1 MRIYLNLIRCD
12 YSRREVF
19 CYKPK
24 IRMLKINEFYYLVY
38 SFDYPFNQ
46 NQRIKSFYHFPQ
58 ITLQMIFLQK
68 TRSIFEILSVS
79 PCEFLYQTWIC
90 LEDFHDKLAVCRV
103 FICEFHPLSTKNK
116 VSEVSYPDFILS
128 QIWIGFYFLCFRT
141 KDIKIDIPTLPS
153 GNFLF
158 MKSEFFFEHEKAD
171 KYWMNLLIQS
181 DRKFF

>member
-1 MRIYLNLIRCD
+1 MRIYLNLIKCD

-103 FICEFHPLSTKNK
+103 FICEFKI
-116 VSEVSYPDFILS
+116 SYRKTLFFRIIINYIHSFIS
-128 QIWIGFYFLCFRT
+128 PHNW
-141 KDIKIDIPTLPS
+141 
-153 GNFLF
+153 
-158 MKSEFFFEHEKAD
+158 
-171 KYWMNLLIQS
+171 LIQY
-181 DRKFF
+181 F